1 MSNQKSTPAEM
12 ERIPVELIVQD
23 TKNKIMEI
31 IRSNGLGTTINRLI
45 LQEVREILAIE
56 EQQIIRRL
64 EEEEAKKKAKAM
76 KGGDQT

>member
-1 MSNQKSTPAEM
+1 M
-12 ERIPVELIVQD
+12 ELIVQD

-64 EEEEAKKKAKAM
+64 EEEAKKKAKAM
-76 KGGDQT
+76 KGGDKT

>member
-1 MSNQKSTPAEM
+1 
-12 ERIPVELIVQD
+12 VELIVQD

-64 EEEEAKKKAKAM
+64 EEEAKKKAKAM
-76 KGGDQT
+76 KGGDKT

>member
-1 MSNQKSTPAEM
+1 M
-12 ERIPVELIVQD
+12 ELIVQD

>member
-1 MSNQKSTPAEM
+1 
-12 ERIPVELIVQD
+12 VELIVQD

>member
-1 MSNQKSTPAEM
+1 M
-12 ERIPVELIVQD
+12 ELIVQD

-45 LQEVREILAIE
+45 LQEIREILAIE

>member
-1 MSNQKSTPAEM
+1 M
-12 ERIPVELIVQD
+12 ELIVQD

-31 IRSNGLGTTINRLI
+31 IRSNGLGATINRLI

-64 EEEEAKKKAKAM
+64 EEEAKKKAKAM
-76 KGGDQT
+76 KGGDKT

>member
-1 MSNQKSTPAEM
+1 
-12 ERIPVELIVQD
+12 
-23 TKNKIMEI
+23 MEI

-64 EEEEAKKKAKAM
+64 EEEAKKKEKAM
-76 KGGDQT
+76 KGGDKT